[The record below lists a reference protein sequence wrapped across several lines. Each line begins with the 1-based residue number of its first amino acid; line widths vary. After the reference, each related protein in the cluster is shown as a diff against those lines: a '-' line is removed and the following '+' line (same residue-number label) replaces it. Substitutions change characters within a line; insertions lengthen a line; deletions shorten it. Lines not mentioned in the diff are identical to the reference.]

1 MANEEIERVDVE
13 EVVDLEEWAAAGR
26 QVPRHCGGFRFRV
39 NGERHVVREPT
50 VGFERIVELA
60 GFEPGAEVCVRVRVR
75 GKKPHVLA
83 PREEVDLTSPGI
95 ERFQVSEHCVVEVKL
110 NNTEFELAVPS
121 TGAKV
126 KAAAIAAGARIK
138 PDFVLFL
145 VLEDGQTEQVGDDE
159 VVYVDKGAC
168 FKAVD
173 SDDNS

>member
-1 MANEEIERVDVE
+1 MANEDIERADVG
-13 EVVDLEEWAAAGR
+13 EVVDLEEWAEAGR
-26 QVPRHCGGFRFRV
+26 PVPRGCRGYRIRV
-39 NGERHVVREPT
+39 NRDRHLVHEPT
-50 VGFERIVELA
+50 VSFEHIVELA
-60 GFEPGAEVCVRVRVR
+60 GLEPDAEVCVRVRLR
-75 GKKPHVLA
+75 GKKPRVVV
-83 PREEVDLTSPGI
+83 PGEEVDLTSAGI

-110 NNTEFELAVPS
+110 NKTEFDLAVPS